1 MKMLFTLL
9 LFVISCLNVAAQ
21 DITIKGIIK
30 DEDDKPI
37 LGANVVIKGEPRGTV
52 TNAQGEYS
60 IDVSKGDVELIFA
73 FTGYKKFSQKFQ
85 AKHGMQYTLDVYL
98 MKNSVPV
105 KKSYGEMDEIK
116 PQ

>member
-1 MKMLFTLL
+1 MKILFTLL
-9 LFVISCLNVAAQ
+9 LVVISSLKIVAQ
-21 DITIKGIIK
+21 DITIKGVIK
-30 DEDDKPI
+30 NDNDKPVAGVNI
-37 LGANVVIKGEPRGTV
+37 LIKGESRGTV
-52 TNAQGEYS
+52 TNAQGGYS
-60 IDVSKGDVELIFA
+60 IDVNKGDVELVFA

-98 MKNSVPV
+98 VKDSTPA